1 MTSRPVILSLQGY
14 PEKFMKTK
22 ERENISHPNPGSIT
36 GLRRPNATAPGGG
49 PTLTSGSSIHSL
61 QGYPEKFMKTK
72 EREKFSRTTPG
83 SIPGVRCPH
92 AAAAGGAPTLTSS
105 SSIHSLQGYPDKFMK
120 TKEREKIS
128 RPTDGN
134 IRGASVSERGGSRRS
149 LDPHFQLLDSLLAGI
164 SREVHENKGAGKFH
178 MAKPGG
184 ICQGSAIDDP
194 ISGRG
199 GHLRARINS
208 STSCPCPLS
217 SVAWPEP
224 GTFPFVTYSS
234 WRIDRKPRV
243 L

>member
-1 MTSRPVILSLQGY
+1 MFMKTKEQENFWHPTRGNMAGASASERCGTRRASTMTSRPVIL
-14 PEKFMKTK
+14 
-22 ERENISHPNPGSIT
+22 
-36 GLRRPNATAPGGG
+36 
-49 PTLTSGSSIHSL
+49 SL

>member
-105 SSIHSLQGYPDKFMK
+105 SSIHSLLEYPEKFMK
-120 TKEREKIS
+120 TKEQENSIWRNPEEF
-128 RPTDGN
+128 
-134 IRGASVSERGGSRRS
+134 A
-149 LDPHFQLLDSLLAGI
+149 
-164 SREVHENKGAGKFH
+164 REVPLTIPY
-178 MAKPGG
+178 PGG
-184 ICQGSAIDDP
+184 EGTC
-194 ISGRG
+194 
-199 GHLRARINS
+199 GHESIPRPRARV
-208 STSCPCPLS
+208 PCPVSRGPNPAPFLS
-217 SVAWPEP
+217 SPIPHGE
-224 GTFPFVTYSS
+224 
-234 WRIDRKPRV
+234 
-243 L
+243 